1 MVHLA
6 DTTICSVYYNNSIN
20 YELAQNKYEL
30 YYSCKPFSERI
41 YRDKAS
47 YVYS

>member
-1 MVHLA
+1 MVHLV

-20 YELAQNKYEL
+20 YELALNEFRF

-41 YRDKAS
+41 NHGEISCVQR
-47 YVYS
+47 